1 MKTKTAKA
9 DYRLAK
15 TLPHSGIMVTFK
27 VAAFF

>member
-15 TLPHSGIMVTFK
+15 TLPRNGIPATSM